1 MMEATAGG
9 FDVAFEAV
17 GLDSALQ
24 TCIDSVKP
32 GGEVVMIGNSMEEK
46 VEFSMNQA
54 VLHEVRL
61 HGSVSC
67 TRREFEET
75 INLIASGII
84 KPEQFVTDIISLDQ
98 LQETFKRLISED
110 DPILKAVVIP

>member
-1 MMEATAGG
+1 MI
-9 FDVAFEAV
+9 
-17 GLDSALQ
+17 L
-24 TCIDSVKP
+24 
-32 GGEVVMIGNSMEEK
+32 IGNSMEEK

-84 KPEQFVTDIISLDQ
+84 RPEQFATDIFPLDQ
-98 LQETFKRLISED
+98 LQDAFQRLTAED
-110 DPILKAVVIP
+110 IPILKAVVMP